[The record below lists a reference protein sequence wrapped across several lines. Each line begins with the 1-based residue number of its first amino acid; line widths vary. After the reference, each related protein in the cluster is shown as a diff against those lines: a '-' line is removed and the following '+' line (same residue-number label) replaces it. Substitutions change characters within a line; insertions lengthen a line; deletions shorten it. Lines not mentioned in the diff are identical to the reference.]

1 MIIEISFCASSYN
14 CAHNHFVIISLLWA
28 GGDLN
33 PQELPHTL
41 LRRTRLPISPPAQL
55 VYYII
60 LKNVSE
66 GRLEKQPEFY
76 EKLLGELI
84 FLKALQEAARKAI
97 KIASHERLNRG
108 EYNNL
113 HREIGQRRRRLALL
127 YKKLYQ

>member
-1 MIIEISFCASSYN
+1 M
-14 CAHNHFVIISLLWA
+14 SLLWA